1 MSYNVG
7 DLVAEFLSAINV
19 DTVFGIVSVHNIPML
34 DGIGR
39 RNTIRFVMARGEAGA
54 SHMADGYA
62 RTTGKLGVLFSST
75 GPGAANAVP
84 GLVEAG
90 FAASPVLHITGQT
103 GTKFIGRGMGTAH
116 EVPDQIG
123 MLRSVSKAAFQIL
136 SAQQALGILTQA
148 AVTALSAP
156 RGPVSVEIPIDV
168 QRTAIA
174 RPAALDTLEL
184 ILPPPLV
191 PSEAALDALAEVVRK
206 AKRPILWLGAG
217 AREAAAPARK
227 LLDMG
232 FGMVTSWAGRGTIE
246 EDHPRNLGGLNGNG
260 VPAVQAFY
268 AQSDLMLVAASRL
281 RGHETAEFN
290 VKLPTN
296 LVQIDIDPTAEG
308 RTYPCTMFVNGDV
321 TLVLDGLAK
330 RLAGWA
336 PEPGYQD
343 AFAAMKRQARADFAA
358 TMGPYA
364 TFPADLRAA
373 LPRGTV
379 WARDI
384 TINHSTWGNRL
395 FDLYGPRDSV
405 YPIGA
410 AIGAGL
416 GLGIGA
422 AIGAPGRRTVMMTG
436 DGGFF
441 LTIAELWTA
450 VQDKVDI
457 TILVMNDRGYGVIK
471 HIQNALYGERNFF
484 ADLTGPE
491 FSKLADLAGIPYF
504 RVDRAEDFGSTVAA
518 AGKAPGPSL
527 VEVDMTAIGTFPPY
541 APYDKK
547 RG

>member
-7 DLVAEFLSAINV
+7 DLVAEFLSAIGV
-19 DTVFGIVSVHNIPML
+19 QTVFGIVSVHNIPML

-54 SHMADGYA
+54 AHMADGYA
-62 RTTGKLGVLFSST
+62 RTHGGLGVVFSST

-148 AVTALSAP
+148 AVAALTAP

-168 QRTAIA
+168 QRTVIE
-174 RPAALDTLEL
+174 RPAALDSLEL
-184 ILPPPLV
+184 VLPGPLV
-191 PSEAALDALAEVVRK
+191 PSEAALDALAAVVRQ

-217 AREAAAPARK
+217 AREAGGPARA
-227 LLDMG
+227 LVERG
-232 FGMVTSWAGRGTIE
+232 FGAVSSWAGRGTIP

-268 AQSDLMLVAASRL
+268 AGSDLMLVAASRL
-281 RGHETAEFN
+281 RGHETSEFS
-290 VKLPTN
+290 VKLPGN
-296 LVQIDIDPTAEG
+296 LVQIDIDPAAEG
-308 RTYPCTMFVNGDV
+308 RTYPCKMFVHGDV
-321 TLVLDGLAK
+321 GLVLEGLVR

-336 PEPGYQD
+336 PEAGF
-343 AFAAMKRQARADFAA
+343 AEEFAAMKVKARADFAA
-358 TMGPYA
+358 SMGPYE
-364 TFPADLRAA
+364 TFPAQLRTA
-373 LPRGTV
+373 LPRDVV

-395 FDLYGPRDSV
+395 FELYGPRDSV

-416 GLGIGA
+416 PIGIGA
-422 AIGAPGRRTVMMTG
+422 AVGAPGRRTVVMTG

-441 LTIAELWTA
+441 LTLAELWTA

-457 TILVMNDRGYGVIK
+457 TIVVMNDSGYGVIK
-471 HIQNALYGERNFF
+471 HIQNSLYGGRNFF
-484 ADLTGPE
+484 ADLMGPDLE
-491 FSKLADLAGIPYF
+491 KLAGLAGMPF
-504 RVDRAEDFGSTVAA
+504 WRVDRADAFGATVAEA
-518 AGKAPGPSL
+518 SRGSGPSL
-527 VEVDMTAIGTFPPY
+527 VEVDMTAIGVFPPY

-547 RG
+547 RS

>member
-90 FAASPVLHITGQT
+90 FAASPVLHITGQA

-168 QRTAIA
+168 QRTPIA

-191 PSEAALDALAEVVRK
+191 PSEAALDALAEHVRK

-290 VKLPTN
+290 VKLPAN

-308 RTYPCTMFVNGDV
+308 RTYPCTMFINGDV
-321 TLVLDGLAK
+321 TLVLAGLAK

-336 PEPGYQD
+336 PEAGYQD

-373 LPRGTV
+373 LPRDTV

-422 AIGAPGRRTVMMTG
+422 AIGSPGRRTVLMTG

-484 ADLTGPE
+484 ADLTGPD

-504 RVDRAEDFGSTVAA
+504 RVDRAEAFGATVAD
-518 AGKAPGPSL
+518 AGRAPGPSL
-527 VEVDMTAIGTFPPY
+527 VEVDMTAIGIFPPY

>member
-90 FAASPVLHITGQT
+90 FAATPLLHITGQT
-103 GTKFIGRGMGTAH
+103 GSKFIGRGMGTAH

-168 QRTAIA
+168 QRTQIT

-191 PSEAALDALAEVVRK
+191 PSEAALDTLAEAVRK
-206 AKRPILWLGAG
+206 AKRPILWMGAG
-217 AREAAAPARK
+217 AREAGSPARK

-268 AQSDLMLVAASRL
+268 AQCDLMLVAASRL
-281 RGHETAEFN
+281 RGHETAEFSL
-290 VKLPTN
+290 KLPPN
-296 LVQIDIDPTAEG
+296 LVQIDMDPAAEG

-321 TLVLDGLAK
+321 TLVLEGLAK

-358 TMGPYA
+358 SLGPYA

-373 LPRGTV
+373 LPRDTV

-422 AIGAPGRRTVMMTG
+422 AIGTPGRRTVMMTG

-471 HIQNALYGERNFF
+471 HIQNSLYGERNFF

-491 FSKLADLAGIPYF
+491 FSKLANLAGIPYF
-504 RVDRAEDFGSTVAA
+504 RVDRAEDFGRTVAA

-541 APYDKK
+541 APYNVK

>member
-123 MLRSVSKAAFQIL
+123 MLRSVSKTAFQIL

-191 PSEAALDALAEVVRK
+191 PSEAALDALAEHVRK

-260 VPAVQAFY
+260 APAVQAFY

-281 RGHETAEFN
+281 RGHETAEFSL
-290 VKLPTN
+290 KLPAN

-308 RTYPCTMFVNGDV
+308 RTYACTMFVNGDV
-321 TLVLDGLAK
+321 TLVLEGLAK

-373 LPRGTV
+373 LPRDTV

-504 RVDRAEDFGSTVAA
+504 KVDRAEDFGPTVAA

-547 RG
+547 RS

>member
-19 DTVFGIVSVHNIPML
+19 TTVFGIVSVHNIPML

-62 RTTGKLGVLFSST
+62 RTTGGLGVLFSST

-103 GTKFIGRGMGTAH
+103 ATKFIGRGMGTAH

-123 MLRSVSKAAFQIL
+123 MLRSVSKSAFQIL
-136 SAQQALGILTQA
+136 SAPQALGILTQA
-148 AVTALSAP
+148 AVAALTPP
-156 RGPVSVEIPIDV
+156 RGPVSVEIPIDI
-168 QRTAIA
+168 QRTPIA

-184 ILPPPLV
+184 VLPPPLA
-191 PSEAALDALAEVVRK
+191 PSEAALDALADHVRK
-206 AKRPILWLGAG
+206 ARRPILWLGAG
-217 AREAAAPARK
+217 AREAGGPARE

-260 VPAVQAFY
+260 VPAVQEFY
-268 AQSDLMLVAASRL
+268 AKSDLMLVCASRL

-290 VKLPTN
+290 VKLPAN
-296 LVQIDIDPTAEG
+296 LVQIDIDPSAEG
-308 RTYPCTMFVNGDV
+308 RTYPCELFVNGDV
-321 TLVLDGLAK
+321 TLVLKGLAR
-330 RLAGWA
+330 RLAGWF
-336 PEPGYQD
+336 PEPGYPE
-343 AFAAMKRQARADFAA
+343 AFAAMKQRARAIFAA
-358 TMGPYA
+358 SMGPYE
-364 TFPADLRAA
+364 TFPAQLRAA
-373 LPRGTV
+373 LPRDIV

-395 FDLYGPRDSV
+395 FDLYTPRDSV

-422 AIGAPGRRTVMMTG
+422 AIGTPGRRTVLMTG

-457 TILVMNDRGYGVIK
+457 TILVMNDHGYGVIK

-484 ADLTGPE
+484 ADLTGPDLE
-491 FSKLADLAGIPYF
+491 KLAALAGIPYF
-504 RVDRAEDFGSTVAA
+504 RIDQADRFGAIVAEASH
-518 AGKAPGPSL
+518 APGPSL
-527 VEVDMTAIGTFPPY
+527 VEVEMTAIGIFPPY

-547 RG
+547 RS

>member
-62 RTTGKLGVLFSST
+62 RTTGKIGVLFSST

-90 FAASPVLHITGQT
+90 FAATPLLHITGQT

-168 QRTAIA
+168 QRTPIA

-191 PSEAALDALAEVVRK
+191 PSEAALDALAEHVRK
-206 AKRPILWLGAG
+206 ARRPILWMGAG
-217 AREAAAPARK
+217 AREAGGPARK

-246 EDHPRNLGGLNGNG
+246 EDHPHNLGGLNGNG
-260 VPAVQAFY
+260 VPVVQAFY

-281 RGHETAEFN
+281 RGHETAEFSL
-290 VKLPTN
+290 KLPAN
-296 LVQIDIDPTAEG
+296 LVQIDIDPAAEG

-321 TLVLDGLAK
+321 TLVLEGLAK

-336 PEPGYQD
+336 PEPGYQE
-343 AFAAMKRQARADFAA
+343 AFAVMKRQARADFAA
-358 TMGPYA
+358 SMGPYA
-364 TFPADLRAA
+364 GFPADLRAA
-373 LPRGTV
+373 LPRDTV

-491 FSKLADLAGIPYF
+491 FSKLAELAGIPYF
-504 RVDRAEDFGSTVAA
+504 RVDRAEAFGATVAA

-547 RG
+547 RS